1 MDVGAV
7 QVASFFLQT
16 VWHAG
21 DASLSPSPPTS
32 FVDEQRLKA
41 TAAVGNEERGC
52 QPLGNGGNRRI
63 LRRLGAAAENLLQQ
77 PSLVTSEDMTP
88 I

>member
-7 QVASFFLQT
+7 QVASFFLRT

-21 DASLSPSPPTS
+21 DASLSLSPSLPTS

-41 TAAVGNEERGC
+41 TAAVGNEERGW

-63 LRRLGAAAENLLQQ
+63 LRRLGAAAKNFVEQ
-77 PSLVTSEDMTP
+77 PSLVTV
-88 I
+88 